1 MSFQERFRCLY
12 DTVDIVR
19 ETFLKK
25 LRYSFV
31 IYDLLGN
38 VVTTS
43 RAFPK
48 YCYDFCKETAKKG
61 NAYCMKKKDFPLLDM
76 EGSFECPGGL
86 TVLTVPI
93 VYRDHV
99 IGYVEGGYVYITP
112 KKKRF
117 VK

>member
-43 RAFPK
+43 ERFQ
-48 YCYDFCKETAKKG
+48 
-61 NAYCMKKKDFPLLDM
+61 
-76 EGSFECPGGL
+76 S
-86 TVLTVPI
+86 I
-93 VYRDHV
+93 VM
-99 IGYVEGGYVYITP
+99 I
-112 KKKRF
+112 F
-117 VK
+117 VKKQLKEMLTA

>member
-48 YCYDFCKETAKKG
+48 YCYDFCKETAKKRK
-61 NAYCMKKKDFPLLDM
+61 CLLH
-76 EGSFECPGGL
+76 EEERFS
-86 TVLTVPI
+86 TS
-93 VYRDHV
+93 
-99 IGYVEGGYVYITP
+99 GYGRE
-112 KKKRF
+112 F
-117 VK
+117 

>member
-43 RAFPK
+43 ERFQ
-48 YCYDFCKETAKKG
+48 
-61 NAYCMKKKDFPLLDM
+61 
-76 EGSFECPGGL
+76 S
-86 TVLTVPI
+86 I
-93 VYRDHV
+93 VM
-99 IGYVEGGYVYITP
+99 I
-112 KKKRF
+112 F
-117 VK
+117 VKKQLKRKCLLHEEERFFHFWIWKEF